1 MEKCPLDLQL
11 TLTAR
16 SWPCHIPGEYLKKQ
30 NLVGV
35 RLYVDRK
42 GCENAEFDIA
52 KSIAACSSY
61 MAQITQSCSKD
72 CGVIKSA
79 GCGGCSECVD

>member
-1 MEKCPLDLQL
+1 MNEAQPWGAMHD
-11 TLTAR
+11 
-16 SWPCHIPGEYLKKQ
+16 IPGEYLKKQ
-30 NLVGV
+30 NAVGA

-42 GCENAEFDIA
+42 GCKNAEFDIA
-52 KSIAACSSY
+52 KSTAACSSY

-72 CGVIKSA
+72 GGVVKSA